1 MSIKIIKKYPGCFD
15 EWHTFEELM
24 YMNKKAKSSPTIKKK
39 LPAIAV
45 AMEDKSPEQRLEDL
59 IGILNNRK
67 ELLEKL
73 IKKFPRSHDGH
84 KTFFQYHKQTK
95 KFLSVLLVELSAYGD
110 GTAGP
115 DPHNEYND
123 YWKAALKKW
132 DSINHHRLIPFWRE
146 LENILKDTYKKM
158 LAFTPV
164 FTASFQT
171 ILADQLAE
179 LEK

>member
-1 MSIKIIKKYPGCFD
+1 
-15 EWHTFEELM
+15 
-24 YMNKKAKSSPTIKKK
+24 MNKKEMSSPTRKKK
-39 LPAIAV
+39 LPATGV
-45 AMEDKSPEQRLEDL
+45 AMEDKSPEQLLEDL

-95 KFLSVLLVELSAYGD
+95 KFLSALQVELSAYGD
-110 GTAGP
+110 GAAGP
-115 DPHNEYND
+115 DPHNDYND

-146 LENILKDTYKKM
+146 LENILKGIYKKI
-158 LAFTPV
+158 LALAPV
-164 FTASFQT
+164 LTASFQS
-171 ILADQLAE
+171 ILAGQLAE